1 MIFFNFRVNE
11 RTNFWRK
18 AAITDQREPKPQSE
32 RNPEWRTDYKKNNLG
47 DQQKTSEGK
56 QIFYLS
62 IFIIILRRGREN
74 LVKEFSLCHFNVH
87 LIYILL

>member
-56 QIFYLS
+56 QIF
-62 IFIIILRRGREN
+62 E
-74 LVKEFSLCHFNVH
+74 H
-87 LIYILL
+87 